1 MLFIIVM
8 EALSR
13 LIDKAIGAGMLSGF
27 SVGGVDSVP
36 LEISH
41 LLFADDMLMFC
52 EADLDHLF
60 HLRSILVWFETTSG
74 L

>member
-1 MLFIIVM
+1 MLFVIVM

-13 LIDKAIGAGMLSGF
+13 LIDKAIGIGLSSRF
-27 SVGGVDSVP
+27 SVGEVATVP

-41 LLFADDMLMFC
+41 LLFADDMLIFC

-60 HLRSILVWFETTSG
+60 HL
-74 L
+74 